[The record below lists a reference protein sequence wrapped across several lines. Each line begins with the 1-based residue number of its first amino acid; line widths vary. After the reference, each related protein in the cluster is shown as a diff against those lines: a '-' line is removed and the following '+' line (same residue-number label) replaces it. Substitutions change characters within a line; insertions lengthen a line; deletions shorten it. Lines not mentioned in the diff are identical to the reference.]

1 MKMIN
6 VINIAIYT
14 MRDQMRHKSFYVLLA
29 LSVLFILSIRGCYD
43 GGYTVNGKVV
53 DSATVAWHV
62 SKIVF
67 HLIVAGMFLMVS
79 MLSMKIFSRDHGDGS
94 TVMFLARTVFRWQ
107 YVLGRVTGT
116 WALCLVFM
124 FILHLTIFLT
134 VWVKTG
140 TIIPEYLTA
149 SLICS
154 INLLFVI
161 VCVCFF
167 SLFMPD
173 FVSALF
179 TMGILFVG
187 FISDGGYQI
196 LNSDLVRSAVPSSA
210 YGGSGPALW
219 RVIYPK
225 VFMLQAYADAV
236 ISKSGFQNMGPF
248 HPLLNL
254 TFFILL
260 IMILMLALFNRK
272 EI

>member
-1 MKMIN
+1 MNN
-6 VINIAIYT
+6 VIRISIYT
-14 MRDQMRHKSFYVLLA
+14 LRDQMRHKSFYVLLG
-29 LSVLFILSIRGCYD
+29 LSILFILMIRGCYD
-43 GGYTVNGKVV
+43 GGYTVNGKMVEP
-53 DSATVAWHV
+53 ATVAWHV

-67 HLIVAGMFLMVS
+67 HLIAAGMFLMVS

-94 TVMFLARTVFRWQ
+94 TVLFLSRSVFRWQ

-140 TIIPEYLTA
+140 TVISGYLTA
-149 SLICS
+149 SLVCS

-161 VCVCFF
+161 ACVCFL

-173 FVSALF
+173 FISALF

-196 LNSDLVRSAVPSSA
+196 INSDIVRSAVPVSTN
-210 YGGSGPALW
+210 GGPALW
-219 RVIYPK
+219 RVLYPK
-225 VFMLQAYADAV
+225 VFMLQAYADAI
-236 ISKSGFQNMGPF
+236 ISKSEFHNMGPLP
-248 HPLLNL
+248 PLLNL
-254 TFFILL
+254 SFFVLL
-260 IMILMLALFNRK
+260 TMALMLTRFNRK